1 MLKNRKVLTFL
12 FSYFACK
19 VCYFYIY
26 FNSTRRVS
34 KFMINIIT
42 EFKDNPTLMLIYLGA
57 FLISIIVA
65 LSFHEYAHARVAYN
79 CGDDTAYL
87 AGRMKLNP
95 FAHLNFLGFACLLL
109 FGFGWAEPV
118 PVTPRKFKEYRKG
131 MFLTSIAGVAMNLVL
146 CFISSGLWALVCK
159 LFATNISSEVG
170 FYIYYFVCATLSYT
184 AVINLSLC
192 LFNLLPIYPLDGF
205 NILQSVT
212 KGTNKV
218 VNFLK
223 RYGNIILVILVVSPL
238 LDYTLAKAV
247 DFVYEQIIMFWIK
260 VIGGLAI

>member
-1 MLKNRKVLTFL
+1 
-12 FSYFACK
+12 
-19 VCYFYIY
+19 
-26 FNSTRRVS
+26 
-34 KFMINIIT
+34 MIDIIT
-42 EFKDNPTLMLIYLGA
+42 EYKDDPKLMLIYLGA
-57 FLISIIVA
+57 FLIAIIVA

-95 FAHLNFLGFACLLL
+95 FAHLNLLGFACLLL

-131 MFLTSIAGVAMNLVL
+131 MFLTSIAGVAMNLVI
-146 CFISSGLWALVCK
+146 CFIASGLWATVCR
-159 LFATNISSEVG
+159 LFATTISSEVG
-170 FYIYYFVCATLSYT
+170 FYIYYFVLATLSYT

-205 NILQSVT
+205 NILKSVT
-212 KGTNKV
+212 KGTNKF
-218 VNFLK
+218 VNFLQ
-223 RYGNIILVILVVSPL
+223 RYGNIILIVLVVSPV

-247 DFVYEQIIMFWIK
+247 SFIFEQINMFWIK
-260 VIGGLAI
+260 VIIGGY